1 MEQDFGAGSISREGV
16 ILSPGR
22 IGDTWGV
29 VDTGIHRYLKV
40 ASLQNSVVTN
50 HDGKAVIS
58 PVAEGRA
65 DFIRVSPEALSS
77 GIVVKNNFRE
87 FSADRGGCVFLRVYC
102 C

>member
-1 MEQDFGAGSISREGV
+1 MEQDFGAGSISRAGV

-50 HDGKAVIS
+50 HDGKAAIS

-65 DFIRVSPEALSS
+65 DFIRVSPEAKRTALQ
-77 GIVVKNNFRE
+77 
-87 FSADRGGCVFLRVYC
+87 
-102 C
+102 